1 MTHTTRRDLNA
12 FSGMLLG
19 SLLLSF
25 AAGAQAQSAM
35 DRIKLR
41 GQVTIGYRVDAA
53 PFSYADKSGAVTGY
67 AVELCQPIAAKL
79 ATQAGIAPT
88 AIRYLAVPGDQ
99 LERYVKGANVDL
111 FCSATSDTAERR
123 KSMDFSAPIYVA
135 SVKVLVRKQDKIT
148 AFAQL
153 GGKAVSVIDRT
164 TASAAVSG
172 HAAKT
177 GVAVTLAKAVNAEAA
192 LGQLKLGWAA
202 GYARDDVLLAV
213 QLSSL
218 PEAAEYTTLAD
229 VLSSEN
235 IAIGMPPGDAALKA
249 LVQQALTDSA
259 KSGQWAQTYERW
271 FMKPV
276 APAAQAL
283 NLPMSAALQSSISAL
298 R

>member
-1 MTHTTRRDLNA
+1 MTPRINPYSRNLISA
-12 FSGMLLG
+12 GVAAMLLTN
-19 SLLLSF
+19 SL
-25 AAGAQAQSAM
+25 GVQAQATLE
-35 DRIKLR
+35 RIKLR

-53 PFSYADKSGAVTGY
+53 PFSYSDKTGAATGY
-67 AVELCQPIAAKL
+67 AVEMCQPIAAKL
-79 ATQAGIAPT
+79 AAQAGVAST

-99 LERYVKGANVDL
+99 LERYVKGSNVDL

-123 KSMDFSAPIYVA
+123 KSMDFSAPIYIA
-135 SVKVLVRKQDKIT
+135 SVKVLVRKQDKVNS
-148 AFAQL
+148 FAQL

-213 QLSSL
+213 QLSNL
-218 PEAAEYTTLAD
+218 PEAADYTTLGD

-249 LVQQALTDSA
+249 LVQQALSESA
-259 KSGQWAQTYERW
+259 KSGQWSQTYERW

-276 APAAQAL
+276 APASQAL
-283 NLPMSAALQSSISAL
+283 NLPMSAALQASISAL